1 MLIPLYITMTMKII
15 LTMYKVLYNSLFL
28 LLLVAALVTV
38 LGGIRHLGRLGD
50 CAFGWPQTHI
60 SKREIY
66 FPTVFFFFKLL
77 VRNRGKVSSN

>member
-38 LGGIRHLGRLGD
+38 LGGIRHLGR
-50 CAFGWPQTHI
+50 
-60 SKREIY
+60 
-66 FPTVFFFFKLL
+66 
-77 VRNRGKVSSN
+77 